1 MNSGLEHTINAIGT
15 VAAADA
21 VHAVD
26 IAVAVGH
33 DCRGLRSRLT

>member
-1 MNSGLEHTINAIGT
+1 MNSGLEHTIDAIGT